1 MKTHYTTIMTITT
14 MLRCTALLSIIAF
27 LVSGPVIAAKKSDP
41 PQTTT
46 DGLNLVTHTKSRT
59 VYMADG
65 ARLDQY
71 TKVAILDAY
80 VAFAKN
86 WERDYNRDALDLG
99 RRVNDHDMER
109 IKKRM
114 AAEFKAVFTKTMVDT
129 NHEVVDHTGSEVLV
143 LRPAI
148 INLVVTAPDLQTASR
163 SRTFTADPGQ
173 MTLYLELYDSVTSTI
188 IARSVDA
195 EDAGHAG
202 GTFQIS
208 SSVSNKVA
216 ADRVLKSWAKEL
228 AGHLGEVTTAGTADS
243 NSDSSTDN
251 E

>member
-1 MKTHYTTIMTITT
+1 MKMQKLTIMTT
-14 MLRCTALLSIIAF
+14 LRGTALMLIAAF
-27 LVSGPVIAAKKSDP
+27 LTCGSAMAAKKSEP

-65 ARLDQY
+65 AKLDQY
-71 TKVAILDAY
+71 TKVAILDAG

-86 WERDYNRDALDLG
+86 WQRDYNRNVVSLDG
-99 RRVNDHDMER
+99 RVNDHDMDR

-129 NHEVVDHTGSEVLV
+129 NHEVVEHTGSEVLV

-148 INLVVTAPDLQTASR
+148 INLVVTAPDLQTASM

-188 IARSVDA
+188 IARIFDA
-195 EDAGHAG
+195 EDAGYPG
-202 GTFQIS
+202 QTFRMS
-208 SSVSNKVA
+208 SSVSNKA
-216 ADRVLKSWAKEL
+216 AAERVLKSWAKEL
-228 AGHLGEVTTAGTADS
+228 AGHLGEVTTAGTADRD
-243 NSDSSTDN
+243 SDSSTDN
-251 E
+251 D

>member
-1 MKTHYTTIMTITT
+1 MKMQKMTIITT
-14 MLRCTALLSIIAF
+14 LRGIALML
-27 LVSGPVIAAKKSDP
+27 IAAILTCGSAMAANKSEP

-46 DGLNLVTHTKSRT
+46 EGLNLVTHTKSRT

-65 ARLDQY
+65 ADLDQY

-86 WERDYNRDALDLG
+86 WQRDFNRDAIGLD

-109 IKKRM
+109 IKKRV
-114 AAEFKAVFTKTMVDT
+114 AAEFKSVFTKTMVDT

-148 INLVVTAPDLQTASR
+148 INLVVTAPDLRTASM

-188 IARSVDA
+188 IARIVDA
-195 EDAGHAG
+195 EDAAYG
-202 GTFQIS
+202 GQTFQVS

-228 AGHLGEVTTAGTADS
+228 AAHLGEVTTAGTADS
-243 NSDSSTDN
+243 DSDSSTDN
-251 E
+251 K

>member
-1 MKTHYTTIMTITT
+1 MKIHDMTITPT
-14 MLRCTALLSIIAF
+14 LRCTTLLLITAF
-27 LVSGPVIAAKKSDP
+27 LVSGPVFAAKKSEP

-46 DGLNLVTHTKSRT
+46 EGLNLVTHTKSRT

-65 ARLDQY
+65 ADLNQY

-86 WERDYNRDALDLG
+86 WQRGYNQDAMGLEG
-99 RRVNDHDMER
+99 RVNDHDMER
-109 IKKRM
+109 IKKRL

-148 INLVVTAPDLQTASR
+148 INLKVTAPDLRTANM
-163 SRTFTADPGQ
+163 SRTFAADAGQ

-188 IARSVDA
+188 IARIVDA
-195 EDAGHAG
+195 EEAGNTG

-208 SSVSNKVA
+208 SSVSNKAA
-216 ADRVLKSWAKEL
+216 ADRVLRSWAKEL
-228 AGHLGEVTTAGTADS
+228 AGHLGEVTTAGTPEG
-243 NSDSSTDN
+243 NSDSNTDS
-251 E
+251 ESGT

>member
-1 MKTHYTTIMTITT
+1 MKKQKMKIMTT
-14 MLRCTALLSIIAF
+14 LRGTALMLIAAF
-27 LVSGPVIAAKKSDP
+27 LTCGSALAAEKSEL

-46 DGLNLVTHTKSRT
+46 EGLNLVTHTKSRT

-65 ARLDQY
+65 ADLDQY

-86 WERDYNRDALDLG
+86 WERDFNRDAIGLEG
-99 RRVNDHDMER
+99 RVNDHDMER
-109 IKKRM
+109 IKKRL
-114 AAEFKAVFTKTMVDT
+114 AAEFKSVFTKTMVDT

-148 INLVVTAPDLQTASR
+148 INLVVTAPDLQTANR
-163 SRTFTADPGQ
+163 SRTFTADAGQ

-188 IARSVDA
+188 IARIVDA
-195 EDAGHAG
+195 EEAGNTG

-208 SSVSNKVA
+208 SSVSNKAA
-216 ADRVLKSWAKEL
+216 ADRVLRSWAKEL
-228 AGHLGEVTTAGTADS
+228 AGHLGEVTTAGTPEG
-243 NSDSSTDN
+243 NSDSNTDS
-251 E
+251 ESGT